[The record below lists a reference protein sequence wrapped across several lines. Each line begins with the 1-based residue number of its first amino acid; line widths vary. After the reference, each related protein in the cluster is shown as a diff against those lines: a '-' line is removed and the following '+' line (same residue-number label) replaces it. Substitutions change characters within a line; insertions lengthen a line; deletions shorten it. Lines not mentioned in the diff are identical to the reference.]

1 MKEKWNQVVVA
12 TRNPHKVKELAAIF
26 QAEWG
31 LSVIGLE
38 GLGVPEVVED
48 GNTFEANAIK
58 KAKVASQF
66 LQCPV
71 IADDSGLEVDA
82 LHGAPGVLSA
92 RYAGPDAED
101 WENNK
106 KLLQALKGV
115 PKEKRGATFVCVMA
129 FATPDGMIRT
139 VRGTCTGWITDQPR
153 GTHGFGYDPLFYLP
167 ELGCTM
173 AELSPAEKN
182 RISHRAQAVQ
192 KLIRLLKEEKVFTN
206 PKRT

>member
-1 MKEKWNQVVVA
+1 
-12 TRNPHKVKELAAIF
+12 NPHKVKELAAIF

-92 RYAGPDAED
+92 RYAGSDAED

-129 FATPDGMIRT
+129 FATPDG
-139 VRGTCTGWITDQPR
+139 
-153 GTHGFGYDPLFYLP
+153 
-167 ELGCTM
+167 
-173 AELSPAEKN
+173 
-182 RISHRAQAVQ
+182 
-192 KLIRLLKEEKVFTN
+192 
-206 PKRT
+206 